1 MVEAE
6 GGVRLRVR
14 LQPRASRSK
23 IGDVVADELRVSVS
37 APPVDSSANEALERL
52 LAEVAGLAKSQVRI
66 IRGAASR
73 HKTVLLLGVDSG
85 SLRRR
90 LGLE

>member
-14 LQPRASRSK
+14 LQPRASKNK

-52 LAEVAGLAKSQVRI
+52 LAEEVGLAKSHVRI
-66 IRGAASR
+66 IRGATSR
-73 HKTVLLLGVDSG
+73 HKTVLIMGVDSRT
-85 SLRRR
+85 LRMR
-90 LGLE
+90 LGLG